1 MTATINDDLLV
12 DAYPLPANPSVA
24 VIAEQKLGDLA
35 LVALIE
41 RFGYRARIVDL
52 DAMEND
58 PAHVAAVLVR
68 SEGNLEKVQRGN
80 AFLDARIISLGV
92 RVDDPR
98 GIELLDSPYAAG
110 TLEQTLSSVVG
121 GVRTEGRVHLS
132 GRELEVVVTYTLGAT
147 VRDTATKYFISE
159 STVRSHLRRVMRR
172 YSEADRTVSNKAQL
186 LLERMADGW
195 VERSQLMTR

>member
-12 DAYPLPANPSVA
+12 HAYPLPANPSVA

-58 PAHVAAVLVR
+58 PAHAAAVLVR
-68 SEGNLEKVQRGN
+68 SEGNLETVQRGN
-80 AFLDARIISLGV
+80 AFLNARIISLGV

-147 VRDTATKYFISE
+147 VRDTAAKYFISE

-186 LLERMADGW
+186 LLELIADGW
-195 VERSQLMTR
+195 VERSQLRTR